1 METIEIAKINQYPD
15 NPKEHPDEQVDMI
28 INSIREFGFN
38 QPIVIDKNNEII
50 VGHGRYL
57 AALKMGM
64 QEVPII
70 RKENLT
76 EEQVKAYRLADNK
89 LNESGWNIPLVIEEL
104 KGLSDEMISLTGFD
118 KSILGLEEDEFD
130 AEAEYG
136 KIVEPVS
143 KLGDLY
149 QLGDHRLMCGDSTKE
164 EDVEKLMDGKLGNLI
179 FTDPPYNVDYDYNV
193 IYGIAEKI
201 DGRERKKKFARSTQ
215 KIFNDKMSNEECMK
229 FYTAVLKNLHKFTE
243 NNTCIY
249 WWYAS
254 KNDFLNRKSFR
265 DAGWNI
271 SQDLIWVK
279 NGPVF
284 SKGQDYHGMYEPC
297 MFGWKKG
304 ETHFTNKKYA
314 KYKDAFNLDD
324 LNFDEFLNL
333 LNVWFQKRDNTSSYE
348 HPTQKPVRLTER
360 ALKKNSKDG
369 DIVVDFFGGSG
380 STLIGCEQA
389 RRKCYMMELDPKYC
403 DVIVKRWERFTEKKA
418 EKITNND

>member
-201 DGRERKKKFARSTQ
+201 DGRERKKKFAGSTQ

-284 SKGQDYHGMYEPC
+284 SMGQDYHGMYEPC